1 MAKKNQS
8 KNESK
13 NQSAATLSFT
23 TYTSQKGKVI
33 PVVIGFSGKDDPR
46 VEYVAQVGKDGEP
59 SAVRGRYS
67 SLPINGTATPCVMW
81 GAAPCWHEVAKK
93 VAEVFSDFDNMTQ
106 EAYDEV
112 CDMAEAAYQLR
123 KAEGQKEDAER
134 KANRPT
140 PDPSRNGGE
149 KAGAKK
155 PTASK
160 PAAKGKNEKPVVTK
174 PAAKG
179 KSEKPATSK
188 PAAKGKQPNMTEVP
202 VYTRKQVEGI
212 LRDAFGALAKAMNAD
227 AKAFEPLIASA
238 MKVA

>member
-67 SLPINGTATPCVMW
+67 SLPINGVATPCVMW

-106 EAYDEV
+106 KAYDEV
-112 CDMAEAAYQLR
+112 CDMAEAAYQER
-123 KAEGQKEDAER
+123 KTEGQKADAER
-134 KANRPT
+134 KAAKP
-140 PDPSRNGGE
+140 
-149 KAGAKK
+149 KAE
-155 PTASK
+155 SK
-160 PAAKGKNEKPVVTK
+160 PAASK

-188 PAAKGKQPNMTEVP
+188 PATAKGKQPIMDEVP
-202 VYTRKQVEGI
+202 VYSRKQVEGI

>member
-1 MAKKNQS
+1 MAKKNQP

-67 SLPINGTATPCVMW
+67 SLPINGTPTPCVMW

-93 VAEVFSDFDNMTQ
+93 VAEVFSNFDNMTQ

-112 CDMAEAAYQLR
+112 CDMAEAAYQER
-123 KAEGQKEDAER
+123 KAEGQKADAER
-134 KANRPT
+134 KANRP
-140 PDPSRNGGE
+140 
-149 KAGAKK
+149 KAETAKPAAKK

-160 PAAKGKNEKPVVTK
+160 SAAKGKN
-174 PAAKG
+174 
-179 KSEKPATSK
+179 EKPATSK

>member
-8 KNESK
+8 KNES
-13 NQSAATLSFT
+13 NNTSAATLSFT

-134 KANRPT
+134 KANRP
-140 PDPSRNGGE
+140 
-149 KAGAKK
+149 KAETAKPAAKK

-160 PAAKGKNEKPVVTK
+160 SAAKGKNEKPAASK

>member
-1 MAKKNQS
+1 MAKKNQP

-67 SLPINGTATPCVMW
+67 SLPISGTATPCVMW

-112 CDMAEAAYQLR
+112 CDMAEAAYQER
-123 KAEGQKEDAER
+123 KAEGQKADAER
-134 KANRPT
+134 KANRPK
-140 PDPSRNGGE
+140 E
-149 KAGAKK
+149 E
-155 PTASK
+155 TAK
-160 PAAKGKNEKPVVTK
+160 PAAKKPAASKSTNGKNEKPAATK

-188 PAAKGKQPNMTEVP
+188 PATAKGKQPVMTEVP

>member
-1 MAKKNQS
+1 MANKKNQP
-8 KNESK
+8 KNES
-13 NQSAATLSFT
+13 NNTSAATLSFT

-112 CDMAEAAYQLR
+112 CDMAEAAYQER
-123 KAEGQKEDAER
+123 KAEGQKADAER
-134 KANRPT
+134 KAAKP
-140 PDPSRNGGE
+140 
-149 KAGAKK
+149 KAE
-155 PTASK
+155 SK
-160 PAAKGKNEKPVVTK
+160 PAATKLAAKGKSEKPAASK

-179 KSEKPATSK
+179 KSEKPATAK
-188 PAAKGKQPNMTEVP
+188 PATAKGKQPNMTEVP